1 MISIYN
7 LRKIK
12 AFDRF
17 DLIVS
22 LLKMILS
29 VPIAYRTRCRCLC
42 LPFQSP
48 EPTLHLIPNLIS
60 ISPTTSVCTSM
71 PAHQPISPQVCLRHF
86 CLFSAFF
93 DRIWNTPLVS
103 QIVISITCGWACL
116 QRGRSYCK
124 RTPRKAAPGGSS
136 SCFIWPQMLPEDL
149 NCGHSRAT
157 NNRDV
162 MR

>member
-48 EPTLHLIPNLIS
+48 EPTLHLILNLIS

-93 DRIWNTPLVS
+93 DVSETLPWSHKLWFPSPVAEPVYREEEVTVKERPERQPLGFLFLFYLTSNVARRPQLWS
-103 QIVISITCGWACL
+103 L
-116 QRGRSYCK
+116 QS
-124 RTPRKAAPGGSS
+124 
-136 SCFIWPQMLPEDL
+136 
-149 NCGHSRAT
+149 H
-157 NNRDV
+157 
-162 MR
+162 